1 MPTHASEAAGASLNA
16 VEIDGLTVVY
26 GSGASRHQVLTDVNL
41 SVPRSTSVG
50 LVGES
55 GSGKSTLAK
64 VLVGLVPIA
73 SGTLTIGG
81 ERVDATTVR
90 RKQDPRLLQLIPQ
103 DPYSSL
109 DPRRTAG
116 QALAEALD
124 PIRADVRSRREEI
137 RAWLN
142 RVELPAAAIDRYPH
156 EFSGGQRQRIAIAR
170 ALCIGP
176 RVVIADE
183 ITSALDLSVQA
194 EVLELL
200 AQLRTELDLSMLFI
214 SHDLAVVRH
223 VSDEVAVLR
232 DGELKERGPVESIF
246 TDPQNP
252 YTRRLLNSV
261 PGGPGFDIR
270 TPQRYEGEAAG

>member
-1 MPTHASEAAGASLNA
+1 MDADSDGSSAVSLNA
-16 VEIDGLTVVY
+16 VEIDALDVVY
-26 GSGASRHQVLTDVNL
+26 GTGRTQNRVLTDVTFT
-41 SVPRSTSVG
+41 VPWSTSVG

-64 VLVGLVPIA
+64 VLVGQVPVA
-73 SGTLTIGG
+73 SGSITIGG
-81 ERVDATTVR
+81 RRLDASSSR
-90 RKQDPRLLQLIPQ
+90 RRISPTLIQLIPQ

-124 PIRADVRSRREEI
+124 PLRADVRSRREEI
-137 RAWLN
+137 AAWLD
-142 RVELPAAAIDRYPH
+142 RVELSSQSIDKYPH

-183 ITSALDLSVQA
+183 ITSALDLSVQVD
-194 EVLELL
+194 VLELL
-200 AQLRTELDLSMLFI
+200 AQLRSELDLSMLFI

-223 VSDEVAVLR
+223 VSDQVAVLR
-232 DGELKERGPVESIF
+232 DGELREFGTVDQIF
-246 TDPQNP
+246 SDPQDP
-252 YTRRLLNSV
+252 YTRALLASV
-261 PGGPGFDIR
+261 PGAPGFSIR
-270 TPQRYEGEAAG
+270 PRRTEEETA

>member
-1 MPTHASEAAGASLNA
+1 VSPNA
-16 VEIDGLTVVY
+16 VEIDALDVVY
-26 GSGASRHQVLTDVNL
+26 GSGRTQHRVLTDVTFT
-41 SVPRSTSVG
+41 VPWSTSVG

-64 VLVGLVPIA
+64 VLVGQVPVA
-73 SGTLTIGG
+73 SGAILIGG
-81 ERVDATTVR
+81 RRLDASSSR
-90 RKQDPRLLQLIPQ
+90 RLIAPELIQLIPQ

-124 PIRADVRSRREEI
+124 PLRADVRGRREEI
-137 RAWLN
+137 AAWLD
-142 RVELPAAAIDRYPH
+142 RVELPASSIDKYPH

-183 ITSALDLSVQA
+183 ITSALDLSVQV

-200 AQLRTELDLSMLFI
+200 AQLRRELDLSMLFI

-223 VSDEVAVLR
+223 VSDQVAVLR
-232 DGELKERGPVESIF
+232 DGELREFGTVDQIF
-246 TDPQNP
+246 SDPQDP
-252 YTRRLLNSV
+252 YTRALLASV
-261 PGGPGFDIR
+261 PGAPGFDIR
-270 TPQRYEGEAAG
+270 SPRTEEETA